1 MKNTVTKKLLA
12 VLLTSAM
19 VGSVAMTAVTSA
31 AAYDNDFGRPSD
43 HTFGVIGGF
52 NEWSK
57 DAPMTD
63 DDSDGIYEAVIP
75 VTGQYDFKVRT
86 DASWEY
92 SWGEYEADF
101 DRTQNSQTN
110 FHAVV
115 AEGQKMVVKLDTTK
129 VADEALAN
137 PDSYVNDPDF
147 TFDTDGYNFWPISY
161 EVVDLDTPIP
171 QPEPTPEPQYK
182 PFTTLSVIGGFTFW
196 NEDIDMTDDDG
207 DGIYQATV
215 TSFEEGYGEFKVR
228 ADHDWAYNWG
238 DYDPDYDT
246 TMGTRTYRTEWFDE
260 GQKIII
266 SLDTTRVS
274 EKALANP
281 DSSVNDPYFNFN
293 EDGYRYWPVS
303 VIAVTP
309 LSNTSSLSTDSLR
322 AGEELTVFCS
332 ANGGDGNTQF
342 AVHTYQKGKGWTKGS
357 GYSSNED
364 VTISFPKEGTY
375 TVRVKA
381 KDKKGN
387 VEDADFTVTVTSP
400 YENTSFLSASSIFE
414 GKSLNV
420 LCSSIGPEDAQYA
433 VYYQLAG
440 TTSWKKI
447 SDYQPDTAVSWTPT
461 KTGNYTIRVKAKFE
475 SGKVLNKDLALKVKD
490 PLNGYETVLTD
501 YIYFDNSKTK
511 WDQVYAYW
519 WNNDFSRTFDLED
532 NDYGWISTID
542 EYGETDNRPI
552 NYPGTKM
559 TQIPGT
565 DIWQAR
571 VPFNAE
577 RIIFNSGKTD
587 EEIRTGVVGYQ
598 TVDLNFDAS
607 IWAGAIYVIDTSE
620 EPRPGKMKLKT
631 KYIYPYGE
639 WNTYSGEYITETIGA
654 PILENSSTIPSGTY
668 TVGKPVKINCSATGG
683 SGSIQY
689 AVFYKQHKQTSWTK
703 ASGYSTSTSRSFT
716 PKASTTYDVRVK
728 AKDASGKV
736 VNKDLTV
743 TVKSSVLKNTSTLSD
758 STITLGKK
766 VTVSCT
772 STGSTG
778 TVQYAVFY
786 KQEKQST
793 WTKASGYST
802 KSSVTIA
809 PKSAKVYTVRV
820 KAKDASGK
828 IVNKDIRLTVTGGF
842 KNTSAVSAQT
852 ITKGSKV
859 TVNCASTGGQGSVQY
874 AVYYKQAKQTKW
886 TKASGYSSKTAVSI
900 VPKAATTYNIRV
912 KAKDASGK
920 IVNKDLTVTVKK

>member
-43 HTFGVIGGF
+43 HTFG
-52 NEWSK
+52 
-57 DAPMTD
+57 
-63 DDSDGIYEAVIP
+63 
-75 VTGQYDFKVRT
+75 
-86 DASWEY
+86 
-92 SWGEYEADF
+92 
-101 DRTQNSQTN
+101 
-110 FHAVV
+110 
-115 AEGQKMVVKLDTTK
+115 
-129 VADEALAN
+129 
-137 PDSYVNDPDF
+137 
-147 TFDTDGYNFWPISY
+147 
-161 EVVDLDTPIP
+161 
-171 QPEPTPEPQYK
+171 
-182 PFTTLSVIGGFTFW
+182 VIGGFTFW

-342 AVHTYQKGKGWTKGS
+342 AVHTYQKGKGWTKVS

-447 SDYQPDTAVSWTPT
+447 SDYQPDTAVSWTPA
-461 KTGNYTIRVKAKFE
+461 KAGNYTIRVKAKFE
-475 SGKVLNKDLALKVKD
+475 SGKVVNKDLALKVKE

-501 YIYFDNSKTK
+501 YFYFDNSETK

-587 EEIRTGVVGYQ
+587 AEVRAGAKGYQ

-607 IWAGAIYVIDTSE
+607 VWAGAIYVIDTSVAPKSGRGIE
-620 EPRPGKMKLKT
+620 KT
-631 KYIYPYGE
+631 KYRYTAGE
-639 WNTYSGEYITETIGA
+639 WVPYTGEFISEVIGETA
-654 PILENSSTIPSGTY
+654 LENTSSVSTTTPELGKAVTIYFDSTGGTGNRQYAAYYKQAKQTNWTKITDYCSESGVTFKPKAATTY
-668 TVGKPVKINCSATGG
+668 TVRVKVMDEKGKVVNKDINLTVKAPELKNTSTVASGKYTVGNPIKINCSAKGG
-683 SGSIQY
+683 SGTVQY
-689 AVFYKQHKQTSWTK
+689 AVFYKQHKQTSWTM
-703 ASGYSTSTSRSFT
+703 ASGFDSSTSRSFT
-716 PKASTTYDVRVK
+716 LKAATTYDVRVK

-736 VNKDLTV
+736 VNKDLSVTV
-743 TVKSSVLKNTSTLSD
+743 TASVLKNTSTLSD
-758 STITLGKK
+758 STITRGKK

-772 STGSTG
+772 SNGGVSP
-778 TVQYAVFY
+778 VKFAVF
-786 KQEKQST
+786 
-793 WTKASGYST
+793 
-802 KSSVTIA
+802 
-809 PKSAKVYTVRV
+809 
-820 KAKDASGK
+820 
-828 IVNKDIRLTVTGGF
+828 
-842 KNTSAVSAQT
+842 
-852 ITKGSKV
+852 
-859 TVNCASTGGQGSVQY
+859 
-874 AVYYKQAKQTKW
+874 YKQAKQTKW